1 MVMLLCMCIITGK
14 APSFQSESLMPVF
27 FYETHHLLEA
37 ESSIPFHKLELQHAL
52 FQYINS

>member
-14 APSFQSESLMPVF
+14 TPSFQSESLMPVF

-52 FQYINS
+52 FST

>member
-1 MVMLLCMCIITGK
+1 MFMLLCMCIIAGK
-14 APSFQSESLMPVF
+14 TPSFPLESLIPFF